1 MDKLEMAN
9 KRLLRMDIADML
21 DNLMWGETP
30 SSTTRIKVVLVRRT
44 NAQID
49 KVYVH
54 GIGKYEGWSGYLLK
68 DAYTWVCNISK
79 GDDVIVL

>member
-1 MDKLEMAN
+1 MDTY
-9 KRLLRMDIADML
+9 KRLLRADMMDIL
-21 DNLMWGETP
+21 DNMMWGETP
-30 SSTTRIKVVLVRRT
+30 SSTTRIKVVLVRSS
-44 NAQID
+44 AQID

-68 DAYTWVCNISK
+68 DAYTWGCNISK